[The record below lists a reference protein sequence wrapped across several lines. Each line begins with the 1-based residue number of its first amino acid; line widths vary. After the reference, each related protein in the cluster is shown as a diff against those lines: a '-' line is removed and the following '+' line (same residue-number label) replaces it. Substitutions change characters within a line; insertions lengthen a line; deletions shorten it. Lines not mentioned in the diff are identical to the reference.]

1 MQSKWAIAG
10 ALCLIG
16 SVAAFGQGQGGQG
29 AAAAQAPLKEA
40 VAPDIPGVVK
50 GDTPVQIVKTGFAAT
65 EGPIAMADGSLLL
78 TEATVNRVNKIDKD
92 GNVTAFLENLNGP
105 NALAFDAVRWLAET
119 TG

>member
-10 ALCLIG
+10 VLCLIG
-16 SVAAFGQGQGGQG
+16 SVVAFGQGPGGQG
-29 AAAAQAPLKEA
+29 AAAAQAPLKET

-50 GDTPVQIVKTGFAAT
+50 GGTPVQIVKTGFAAT

-78 TEATVNRVNKIDKD
+78 TEERANRVNKIDKD